1 MRSGG
6 SRATRVRVAAALGG
20 LMAFGIALAWIADP
34 AVLAVLA
41 TASFA
46 GLARAHRSAV
56 QAFRASRGA
65 LLMVAAMA
73 AFGCIDGDWLGG
85 LAVFL
90 RFATLVAAAQVITRL
105 WSWNEICGAFELI
118 LTPLEKLRLV
128 DAGRCAFTLM
138 LAVRFVPLMCEE
150 MDEIREAQ
158 ALRGLDRSV
167 LALAIPLGLRI
178 LLRAEEIA
186 EAVELRGLD
195 HAPPLGRGP
204 ASGGFLPASRSR
216 T

>member
-6 SRATRVRVAAALGG
+6 SKATRIRVAGALGG
-20 LMAFGIALAWIADP
+20 LMVFGVALAGIDDTAALV
-34 AVLAVLA
+34 AV
-41 TASFA
+41 ASAAFA
-46 GLARAHRSAV
+46 GLAFAHRSAV
-56 QAFRASRGA
+56 SAFRASRGA

-90 RFATLVAAAQVITRL
+90 RFATLVAAAQIITRL

-118 LTPLEKLRLV
+118 LMPLEKLRLV

-204 ASGGFLPASRSR
+204 ASGWPMPASHSR